1 MVGKN
6 MDVEPGNT
14 MLFAEGKKYLIVQ
27 GLVRY
32 YVNLG
37 YRKFVEQFVMLK
49 LYNELKVES
58 ITIKVN
64 VLYHYPYLF
73 KLQQVGGW
81 LQSHLSTC

>member
-1 MVGKN
+1 MAGKN
-6 MDVEPGNT
+6 MDNEPWST
-14 MLFAEGKKYLIVQ
+14 MLFAEGKKYLIVR

-32 YVNLG
+32 YVNMG
-37 YRKFVEQFVMLK
+37 YRKFMEQFVMVK

-58 ITIKVN
+58 ITIKVS

-81 LQSHLSTC
+81 FQSHISTC